1 MNAVIA
7 ERKAMIRK
15 EDESQFLSTNLG
27 SSSTMGKSVSMHQL
41 ELMSKAGQKKILMGL
56 VEDKVLKKE
65 WDLQQKQK
73 ELEAKEMTN
82 VLANEYNRQMM
93 MQAEEQNRIEALER
107 QNKKEL
113 TKAEQKLLREAKIRK
128 KEAERNAMIEEEAKK
143 SQVRQQ

>member
-1 MNAVIA
+1 
-7 ERKAMIRK
+7 
-15 EDESQFLSTNLG
+15 
-27 SSSTMGKSVSMHQL
+27 
-41 ELMSKAGQKKILMGL
+41 MGL
-56 VEDKVLKKE
+56 IEDKVLKKE

-107 QNKKEL
+107 QDKKEL
-113 TKAEQKLLREAKIRK
+113 TIAEQKLLREAKIRK